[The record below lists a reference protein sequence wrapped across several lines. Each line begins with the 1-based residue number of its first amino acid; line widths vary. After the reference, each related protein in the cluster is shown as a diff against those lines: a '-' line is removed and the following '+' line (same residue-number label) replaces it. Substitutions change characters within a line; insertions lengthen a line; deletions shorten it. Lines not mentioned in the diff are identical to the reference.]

1 MHRTITE
8 RELCDETAAVLDAV
22 ERGETVTITR
32 DGVPTAELGPIE
44 PRKKGM
50 STGELQ
56 RVLAGLPP
64 MDYAVMRAE
73 IDEVFADDD
82 RIREEDHG

>member
-8 RELCDETAAVLDAV
+8 RELHDETAAVLDAV

-32 DGVPTAELGPIE
+32 DGVPAAELGPI
-44 PRKKGM
+44 RQRMRGM
-50 STGELQ
+50 STDELQ

-64 MDYAVMRAE
+64 MDYAAMRADIE
-73 IDEVFADDD
+73 EFFGDDD
-82 RIREEDHG
+82 RIPAEDHE

>member
-1 MHRTITE
+1 MITE

-32 DGVPTAELGPIE
+32 DGVPTAELGPIG
-44 PRKKGM
+44 PRVRGAN
-50 STGELQ
+50 TDELQ

-64 MDYAVMRAE
+64 MDYAVMQAE
-73 IDEVFADDD
+73 IDEFFDEDD
-82 RIREEDHG
+82 RIREQDHE